1 MELDINFD
9 ATNLIQSESQS
20 APFRVIYQSD
30 DDGGVWYAIQFD
42 ADELRISDQIETG
55 NAPDI
60 IDPAILWNASGDRA
74 ACVVNQ
80 RIEGIFDFSNRVTY
94 TSQINPTVP
103 TTWARK
109 TLAFSTELA
118 EEFGIGKLFKQPHID
133 HAIDELNGNDTQT
146 NRLLF
151 YKALLTSSF
160 FVPITTKD
168 PSDPKALMYTFPYE
182 SEGKGNVIVATTN
195 PKVFHQQMGQYG
207 LSYRKISADY
217 LCFQA
222 QSFDDILGISITSE
236 SGHTVLITRNEFQLL
251 AMISQPQRL
260 DTQALLKEMGLVFFD
275 DLFDSNRSQVEAFYQ
290 AEFANHA
297 LVRSGFY
304 CQPSVNGAKP
314 LFCLV
319 VKSTEASDALTQLVQ
334 ALKSSDIHSF
344 CDAHVFS
351 LSDIVAQSLA
361 ASKQAL

>member
-1 MELDINFD
+1 
-9 ATNLIQSESQS
+9 
-20 APFRVIYQSD
+20 
-30 DDGGVWYAIQFD
+30 
-42 ADELRISDQIETG
+42 
-55 NAPDI
+55 
-60 IDPAILWNASGDRA
+60 
-74 ACVVNQ
+74 
-80 RIEGIFDFSNRVTY
+80 
-94 TSQINPTVP
+94 
-103 TTWARK
+103 
-109 TLAFSTELA
+109 
-118 EEFGIGKLFKQPHID
+118 
-133 HAIDELNGNDTQT
+133 
-146 NRLLF
+146 
-151 YKALLTSSF
+151 
-160 FVPITTKD
+160 
-168 PSDPKALMYTFPYE
+168 MYTFPYE

-260 DTQALLKEMGLVFFD
+260 DTQSLLKEMGLVFFD
-275 DLFDSNRSQVEAFYQ
+275 DLFDSNRSQVEALYQ
-290 AEFANHA
+290 AEFASHT

-351 LSDIVAQSLA
+351 LSDIVAQSLV